1 MEFSATTLNALVLLI
16 ALLLAMLVGS
26 LVEYLVHRLMHARI
40 VLGQKHLEHHR
51 EGTGQGWWGEFLD
64 YFLPSIPFLWL
75 GFLDSVPAGIGW
87 VLGIFFYACIAA
99 YAHQVQHDNPDLV
112 FWLKKPVHHL
122 HHKGK
127 MWHNN
132 FGITLSLWDKVFGT
146 YQDLDWEPEKERG
159 HFRLSH
165 YFRIR
170 WF

>member
-1 MEFSATTLNALVLLI
+1 MIQQSTAFIIAFLLALV
-16 ALLLAMLVGS
+16 VGS
-26 LVEYLVHRLMHARI
+26 LGEYVVHRLMHARL
-40 VLGQKHLEHHR
+40 VLGRKHLEHHR

-64 YFLPSIPFLWL
+64 YFLPTIPFLWL
-75 GFLDSVPAGIGW
+75 GFLYSITAGIGW
-87 VLGIFFYACIAA
+87 MLGVFTYTCIAA
-99 YAHQVQHDNPDLV
+99 YAHQVQHENPDLV

-122 HHKGK
+122 HHTGK

-146 YQDLDWEPEKERG
+146 YKDIDWEPGQDRSQY
-159 HFRLSH
+159 HLLH

>member
-1 MEFSATTLNALVLLI
+1 MEFSTATQNTLAFLI
-16 ALLLAMLVGS
+16 ALLLAMLVGT
-26 LVEYLVHRLMHARI
+26 LVEYVVHRLMHARI

-75 GFLDSVPAGIGW
+75 GFLYSVPAGIGW
-87 VLGIFFYACIAA
+87 VLGAFFYACIAA

-122 HHKGK
+122 HHKGR

-132 FGITLSLWDKVFGT
+132 FGITFSLWDKVFGT
-146 YQDLDWEPEKERG
+146 YKDIDWEPEKERK
-159 HFRLSH
+159 HYRLSH
-165 YFRIR
+165 YFRIH